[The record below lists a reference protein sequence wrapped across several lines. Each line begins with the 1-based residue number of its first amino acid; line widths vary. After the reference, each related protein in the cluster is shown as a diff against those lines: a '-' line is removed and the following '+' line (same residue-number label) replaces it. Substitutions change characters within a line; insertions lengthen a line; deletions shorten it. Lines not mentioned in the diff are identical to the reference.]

1 MDEKHLS
8 NESLIDL
15 SQSNEASYE
24 DLLAYFSAKRK
35 IYLGKPKGKN
45 LPLENTLFLQACS
58 KLYNTG
64 PKLFSES
71 NYELLKQH
79 PKFAEEIVVAFRPAV
94 LKAVFGN
101 YIAPK
106 SVVENIVFILS
117 VLHKNGII
125 ENHAGK
131 IKDQDWIKF
140 LNALDPEK
148 LDQYAH
154 IFAHIDTMSIADPG
168 FFARVKAHND
178 LGALQTSLL
187 LHKAYNDKGSLSKD
201 ALSED
206 TQIKG
211 FTLIN
216 EYVCKRTRFFPKPWK
231 KAMRIAWEEPS
242 LDASFELYKLYAE
255 QQIWLDNYINFPIIY
270 SFLSYFYSKP
280 IFQSFDE
287 EPLTKVCRLLQSVG
301 ELNMSNF
308 NVIAD
313 MPQTALSY
321 CELLNSKGVLNT
333 EYLQNSKNLS
343 ELTLQNICEANK
355 KQLITTPTLKL
366 LIRLGKIGID
376 GTTWM
381 IHKPNWLIVS
391 KLSDRSLK
399 NLGSLELNEQIF
411 GKLKSLYEHDFIQL
425 FDRLSEDYQQDL
437 LTNVNHERIT
447 TLLQHLEEIGLFT
460 PENIK
465 SIFDN
470 QALFI
475 EDSTLLQS
483 ILNLEK
489 SYVSRDQKK
498 FDRVMQSRDR
508 SASRSRTPSPPSS
521 PSQPTSPA
529 PTAIL
534 STLPD
539 EQIAR
544 HVSKKLKTIGII
556 IKEDELEAYSPAVLH
571 AFHAVLPLF
580 NEEDLLTQNNLK
592 SMLRLFSA
600 APDPQIRCRC
610 IIIMSQCGLLIR
622 DKLTTNIGKL
632 EFLNQ
637 ENPARFREI
646 YAEAWV
652 QTETNSKWLQQ
663 TISAGIQEIDPS
675 LNAEETLIQRFLIEN
690 EENSAY
696 LALEDIKHRIAS
708 HERPPLVQQA
718 IKLLD
723 KSKLSIQSILDDLLH
738 TNEEQ
743 LQKVYAWLFILDKA
757 GLLDSNNAKQI
768 IRHRQ
773 DLAGDIDFLKT
784 VVTGLKAR
792 PEFKMNTA
800 LKQKNFDQLV
810 SDETSL
816 QTKQKILEYIN
827 LSMHNPSAAAKLAY
841 MASDLADVAGE
852 KAVVV
857 QDQLKRTAG
866 VLASAATDVGQ
877 KVFDKIKLFSS
888 KTALSSKPT
897 IPELL
902 SFYSAVARQSS
913 HFNGSFYQT
922 HLQHLN
928 QDLTALLSQE
938 LLSEPNVKWLVQQPN
953 QESLG
958 RGLRLLAQA
967 NMLKDDEHWQNK
979 ISILSAYDSQN
990 LTKLESKCRRV
1001 LSSQESPAAKENTV
1015 QMWLEPL
1022 LRSEDRSNKKSG

>member
-1 MDEKHLS
+1 MDEKNLS
-8 NESLIDL
+8 NESLIEL

-24 DLLAYFSAKRK
+24 GLLAYFSAKRK

-101 YIAPK
+101 YIAPE

-131 IKDQDWIKF
+131 IKDQDWIRF

-154 IFAHIDTMSIADPG
+154 VFSHIDTMNIADPG

-178 LGALQTSLL
+178 LDALQTSLL
-187 LHKAYNDKGSLSKD
+187 LHKAYKDKDLLSKD

-231 KAMRIAWEEPS
+231 QAMRIAWEDPS
-242 LDASFELYKLYAE
+242 IEASFELYKLYAE
-255 QQIWLDNYINFPIIY
+255 QQIWLDRYINFPIIY
-270 SFLSYFYSKP
+270 SFLSYFYSMP
-280 IFQSFDE
+280 IFQTFNE

-313 MPQTALSY
+313 MPQTALLY

-333 EYLQNSKNLS
+333 EYLQNIKDLS

-381 IHKPNWLIVS
+381 IHKPSWLIVS
-391 KLSDRSLK
+391 KLSDNSLK
-399 NLGSLELNEQIF
+399 TLGSLELNEQIF
-411 GKLKSLYEHDFIQL
+411 GKLKSLYDHNFIQI

-437 LTNVNHERIT
+437 LTNVNHEKIT

-470 QALFI
+470 QARLI

-498 FDRVMQSRDR
+498 FERVMQSRDR
-508 SASRSRTPSPPSS
+508 SASRSTRTPSS
-521 PSQPTSPA
+521 PSQPTAPA
-529 PTAIL
+529 PATIL

-544 HVSKKLKTIGII
+544 HVSKKLKTIGIAI
-556 IKEDELEAYSPAVLH
+556 TEDELEAYSPAVLH
-571 AFHAVLPLF
+571 AFYAVLPLL
-580 NEEDLLTQNNLK
+580 NEDNLLTQTNLK

-610 IIIMSQCGLLIR
+610 MIIMSQCGLLIL

-637 ENPARFREI
+637 ENPALFREI

-652 QTETNSKWLQQ
+652 QTESSSKWLQQ
-663 TISAGIQEIDPS
+663 TISAGTQETDLS

-723 KSKLSIQSILDDLLH
+723 KSKLSIQSILDDLLQ

-773 DLAGDIDFLKT
+773 DLAGDVDFLKT
-784 VVTGLKAR
+784 IVTGLKAQ

-800 LKQKNFDQLV
+800 LKQKNFDQLL

-827 LSMHNPSAAAKLAY
+827 LSMRNPSAAAKLAY
-841 MASDLADVAGE
+841 MASDVADVAGE

-857 QDQLKRTAG
+857 QGQLKRTAG
-866 VLASAATDVGQ
+866 VLAAAATDVGQ

-902 SFYSAVARQSS
+902 SFYSAVASQSP

-928 QDLTALLSQE
+928 QDLNALLSQD

-967 NMLKDDEHWQNK
+967 NMLKDDDYWQNK

-1001 LSSQESPAAKENTV
+1001 LSSQESPAVKENTV

-1022 LRSEDRSNKKSG
+1022 LRTEARSNKKSG